1 MKRNRDQQPDDPY
14 RVDDAALRKAIN
26 GGRDAKATSRRPF
39 IIIGLILLLYAA
51 YQGNEAY
58 QGLQKAEEAQREAAA
73 PITSTTAPIAKPSQ
87 QAIPKPVTQQATPA
101 PKPVTQQATPAPK
114 PVNIANDR
122 LLALPKDQQAVM
134 LGQVV
139 GEGCIG
145 KLIFYRG
152 IGKTGLAK
160 DKAYW
165 AVRCANGKSY
175 MVEISPDARGSTS
188 VLDCPILKAVGID
201 CFKKL

>member
-1 MKRNRDQQPDDPY
+1 MIGNRDQPPDDPY

-26 GGRDAKATSRRPF
+26 AGRDKVYAVPNQTGRV
-39 IIIGLILLLYAA
+39 LLLLLVVGVGIGIYKI
-51 YQGNEAY
+51 
-58 QGLQKAEEAQREAAA
+58 LPTSA
-73 PITSTTAPIAKPSQ
+73 PITSTTAPIAKASQ
-87 QAIPKPVTQQATPA
+87 QAI

-145 KLIFYRG
+145 KLTFYRG

-188 VLDCPILKAVGID
+188 ILDCPILKAVGID

>member
-1 MKRNRDQQPDDPY
+1 MIWNRDQPPDDPY

-26 GGRDAKATSRRPF
+26 AGRDKVYTVPNQTGRV
-39 IIIGLILLLYAA
+39 LLLRPVVGVGIGIYKI
-51 YQGNEAY
+51 
-58 QGLQKAEEAQREAAA
+58 LPTSA
-73 PITSTTAPIAKPSQ
+73 PITSTPAPIAKPSQ
-87 QAIPKPVTQQATPA
+87 QAIPKPVTQQAIPA

-139 GEGCIG
+139 GEGCTG
-145 KLIFYRG
+145 KLTFYRG

-175 MVEISPDARGSTS
+175 MVEVVATQGGAHPYWI
-188 VLDCPILKAVGID
+188 VQY
-201 CFKKL
+201 